1 MGSGGTGRRK
11 IEIKKITKQSSKNV
25 TFSKRRKGLFKKAE
39 EIQSK
44 AGASISIVVFSPANR
59 PYTQGDLSL
68 FDAVDGCSAAKT
80 TVSRGY
86 DAGRVGDAT
95 PTSSLI
101 RLENM
106 DVEGY
111 RNLNE
116 LMSLEKELEDLREGV
131 IHSEFFA
138 SI

>member
-44 AGASISIVVFSPANR
+44 AGASISIVVES
-59 PYTQGDLSL
+59 SL
-68 FDAVDGCSAAKT
+68 
-80 TVSRGY
+80 RGS

-106 DVEGY
+106 DVEGC

-116 LMSLEKELEDLREGV
+116 LMSLEKELENLREEA
-131 IHSEFFA
+131 IIRSHFEYSP
-138 SI
+138 